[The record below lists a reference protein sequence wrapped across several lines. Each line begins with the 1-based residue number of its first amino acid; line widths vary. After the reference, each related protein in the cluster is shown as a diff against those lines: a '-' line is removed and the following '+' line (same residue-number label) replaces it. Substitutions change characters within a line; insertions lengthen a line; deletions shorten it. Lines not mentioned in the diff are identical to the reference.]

1 MTTSKPWAHPAS
13 FALILL
19 GMMGASIA
27 YAPGSLAQ
35 PSPLKTEH
43 QHAFYIP
50 AIDTFMREQLDE
62 TGLPGAALVVTHG
75 GQIVHLAGYG
85 EAREGELVTPDTQ
98 FYVASVSKSFT
109 ALAVM
114 QLVEAGAVGL
124 DTPVVDYIPDFETAA
139 SGHAEQVTVRHLLN
153 QTSGLS
159 YEGFAAVAPQQQPR
173 STEELLALIK
183 DVTPTSAPGEQFDYF
198 DPNYGIAARLVEVVG
213 GSTFEDYLESNVF
226 APLEMK
232 DSFSVVRAEDAP
244 GEAQALAQGY
254 RFHDG
259 MMIQVHEQGY
269 LGGSGGIV
277 STVRDL
283 GNYLIMQIQD
293 GVFGNHTLASP
304 RSITTMHTP
313 AHGIASPYAMGWVV
327 LDADA
332 SPLVVHNWGDLE
344 SFRADLMLLPDEELG
359 VALLYNASADPQVFE
374 DLREGVIGILTQAKP
389 Q

>member
-1 MTTSKPWAHPAS
+1 MITSKPGARPAS
-13 FALILL
+13 FALVLL
-19 GMMGASIA
+19 SMLGSSIA
-27 YAPGSLAQ
+27 YAPGTFAQ
-35 PSPLKTEH
+35 SSPLRTEH
-43 QHAFYIP
+43 QHDFNIP
-50 AIDTFMREQLDE
+50 TIDSFMRDRLDE
-62 TGLPGAALVVTHG
+62 SGLPGAALVVTHG

-85 EAREGELVTPDTQ
+85 EAREGELITPDTQ

-139 SGHAEQVTVRHLLN
+139 SGHTEQVTVRHLLN

-159 YEGFAAVAPQQQPR
+159 YEGFTAVAPQQQPR

-183 DVTPTSAPGEQFDYF
+183 DITPTSAPGEQFDYF

-226 APLEMK
+226 APLEMN
-232 DSFSVVRAEDAP
+232 DSFSVVRAEGAP

-313 AHGIASPYAMGWVV
+313 ARGIASPYAMGWVM
-327 LDADA
+327 LDANA
-332 SPLVVHNWGDLE
+332 SPLVVNNWGDLE

-374 DLREGVIGILTQAKP
+374 DLREGVIGILIQAKP